1 MSETG
6 KRDFLG
12 LSVFRLSLDFIAL
25 FYELDKLGFSCG
37 TGGETRTRKGLPPV
51 DFESTASTIPP
62 LRREESFLVKPYFK
76 VNRILGRSLCCRR
89 ILPDHLWSGDR
100 TAMTL

>member
-12 LSVFRLSLDFIAL
+12 LSVFRLSPDFIAL

-62 LRREESFLVKPYFK
+62 LRREESFLVKPDFK
-76 VNRILGRSLCCRR
+76 VNRILGRSPRLIGIYSPSFLCVW
-89 ILPDHLWSGDR
+89 IKPQ
-100 TAMTL
+100 